1 MEIFILDLA
10 MAVLKLFSSETTMVN
25 YMFVETMERKTKKNN
40 SAIIFIKNAEQTNK
54 RQEKMKEK

>member
-25 YMFVETMERKTKKNN
+25 YMFVETMERKTKKNK